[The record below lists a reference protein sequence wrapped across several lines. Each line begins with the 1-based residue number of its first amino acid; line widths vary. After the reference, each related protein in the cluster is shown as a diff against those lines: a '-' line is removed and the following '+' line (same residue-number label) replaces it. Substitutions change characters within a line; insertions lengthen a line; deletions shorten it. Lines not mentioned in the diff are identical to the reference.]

1 MDIAFIAPFE
11 RIRIKAQS
19 IIDTSNYPART
30 YLGDLHK
37 GVECA
42 RQAIRD
48 GAKIIISRGGTAR
61 MIRQQLDVEVIEIE
75 GSIYRTLAFLYEDTS
90 QHTKIAIVGFKRL
103 MNIVEPICDI
113 LGRTYQSFEIKDS
126 TSFSDVIR
134 AVKRWQPDIVIGD
147 AVSFHWA
154 KDRGLNAYLI
164 ESSMETIVDAFERAM
179 LVVNNLKRHISNEKR
194 LSAVLNCTKEG
205 AILVDI
211 EGNIVEVNRQGCNIF
226 EASRS
231 DLIGQ
236 PYSKYF
242 ISKELSTALEKK
254 LEARNIIV
262 NYRGKKLAI
271 DHIAISSD
279 DAMNSSAVVLFQ
291 PIDRIQETGNAIRK
305 KLVDTGFYA
314 KYTFSDIWH
323 KCDRMKNLVEMAR
336 QYSSTDSN
344 IMIMGETGTG
354 KELFA
359 QSIHNAGP
367 LARGPFV
374 AVNCAAL
381 SGTLL
386 ESELFG
392 YAPGAFTGALRSG
405 KTGLFELANDGTL
418 FLDELTEMDIFLQS
432 KILRALQTREIM
444 KIGDNKVIPIKV
456 RIIAATNKRPME
468 EVKNGKLRT
477 DLFYRLNVLDLQI
490 PPLRERVGEA
500 EFLFS
505 RFLEKISRKRKQAAH
520 QPSAGLL
527 DAVNKYEWLG
537 NVRELEN
544 FAEKYVTLQNFSQ
557 IGSLHAALL
566 PNDAVASESA
576 TLNDIICNEVLKV
589 FKLEN
594 GNVSRT
600 AQRLAID
607 RNTVKR
613 WLALGKK
620 IKAEAN
626 R

>member
-37 GVECA
+37 GVESA
-42 RQAIRD
+42 KQALQD

-90 QHTKIAIVGFKRL
+90 QETKIAIVGFKQL
-103 MNIVEPICDI
+103 MNFVEPICDI
-113 LGRTYQSFEIKDS
+113 LGRSYQSFEIKDS
-126 TSFSDVIR
+126 TSFSEVIR
-134 AVKRWQPDIVIGD
+134 KVKHWKPDIVIGD

-154 KDRGLNAYLI
+154 KDQGLNAYLI
-164 ESSMETIVDAFERAM
+164 ETSMGTIVDAFERAM
-179 LVVNNLKRHISNEKR
+179 LVLNNLKRHISSEKR

-211 EGNIVEVNRQGCNIF
+211 DGNIKEVNRQGCNIF
-226 EASRS
+226 EAARA
-231 DLIGQ
+231 DLIGRAF
-236 PYSKYF
+236 SNYF
-242 ISKELSTALEKK
+242 ISKELNTASENKQ
-254 LEARNIIV
+254 EARNIIL

-279 DAMNSSAVVLFQ
+279 DATESSAVILFQ
-291 PIDRIQETGNAIRK
+291 HIERIQETGNAIRK

-314 KYTFSDIWH
+314 KYTFADIWH
-323 KCDRMKNLVEMAR
+323 QSDRMKYLVEMAK
-336 QYSSTDSN
+336 QYSRTDSN

-367 LARGPFV
+367 LADGPFV

-381 SGTLL
+381 SGSLL

-432 KILRALQTREIM
+432 KLLRALQTREIM

-456 RIIAATNKRPME
+456 RIIAATNKQPMQ
-468 EVKNGKLRT
+468 EVKKGNLRT
-477 DLFYRLNVLDLQI
+477 DLYYRLNVLDLQI
-490 PPLRERVGEA
+490 PPLRERKGEA
-500 EFLFS
+500 GYLFS
-505 RFLEKISRKRKQAAH
+505 HFLEKISRRRKQAVQ
-520 QPSAGLL
+520 QPSARLL
-527 DAVNKYEWLG
+527 DAINKYAWFG

-557 IGSLHAALL
+557 HGSLHAALL
-566 PNDAVASESA
+566 PIDTESSEKA
-576 TLNDIICNEVLKV
+576 TLNEIISNEVLKV
-589 FKLEN
+589 YKQEN

-613 WLALGKK
+613 WLKK
-620 IKAEAN
+620 SFHSVG
-626 R
+626 